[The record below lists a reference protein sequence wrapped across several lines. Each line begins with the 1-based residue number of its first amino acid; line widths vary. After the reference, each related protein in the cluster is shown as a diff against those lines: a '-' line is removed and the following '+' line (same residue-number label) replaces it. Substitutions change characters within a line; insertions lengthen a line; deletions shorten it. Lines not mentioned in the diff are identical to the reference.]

1 MNTGQSS
8 SVDVDAISFSLSLSS
23 FSQSNMRR
31 SAVWSPLAQTH
42 SGDCIIL
49 NRCRY
54 AFVFPCAV
62 TIAVKLGVRLMCFFS
77 LSVISGKYSLVI
89 RPFVALSH

>member
-1 MNTGQSS
+1 MWCFFKFFMNTGQSS

-42 SGDCIIL
+42 SGDYYLKSVQVCFCL
-49 NRCRY
+49 PMCSDHRCE
-54 AFVFPCAV
+54 VGC
-62 TIAVKLGVRLMCFFS
+62 
-77 LSVISGKYSLVI
+77 
-89 RPFVALSH
+89 